1 LINYFSKQVYIKN
14 AFKIK
19 VRLSVSQVMKAY
31 NLCMLIWNIKDL
43 SSVLLKIKDIL
54 SIVDD
59 WVYNS

>member
-1 LINYFSKQVYIKN
+1 VYIKN